1 MSRKIRVL
9 VVDDHM
15 LVREGI
21 RAVLDGVPDIEVVG
35 EAGSGEESLSA
46 AEICQPDVILM
57 DLDMPGSGGIAATRA
72 LTSAPIHPAIH
83 PAVVILT
90 MYSEDE
96 RLVEALHAGARG
108 YLTKNLVANELI
120 TAVRTAA
127 DGDVYVRPQA
137 GPIIAASLRPTPPE
151 PIDHH
156 QTSFDRLSDRERS
169 VLCLVARGHTSPE
182 IGRSLGITSKTVDTY
197 RRRIQEKIGLA
208 RRTDYI
214 RLALTLN
221 LLTK

>member
-35 EAGSGEESLSA
+35 DAGSGEESLSA
-46 AEICQPDVILM
+46 AEICQPDVVLM
-57 DLDMPGSGGIAATRA
+57 DLDMPGSGGIAATRS
-72 LTSAPIHPAIH
+72 LTTPVQPGVH

-90 MYSEDE
+90 MYPEDD

-108 YLTKNLVANELI
+108 YLTKNLVGNELV
-120 TAVRTAA
+120 TAIRSVAG
-127 DGDVYVRPQA
+127 GDVYVRPQA
-137 GPIIAASLRPTPPE
+137 GPIIAASLHPTPPE
-151 PIDHH
+151 PIDHD